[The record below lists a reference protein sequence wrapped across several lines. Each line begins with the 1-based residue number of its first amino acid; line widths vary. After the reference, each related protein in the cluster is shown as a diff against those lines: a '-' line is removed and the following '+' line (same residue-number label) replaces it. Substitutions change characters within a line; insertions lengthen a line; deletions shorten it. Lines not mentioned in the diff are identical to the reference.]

1 MKKFTITA
9 ATVGA
14 LAATALGV
22 ASVAGAAAVTP
33 VGGSTADT
41 VNSLK
46 AQGYDVQLNG
56 VAQVPLGRCTTTS
69 LDGLPASGVPDL
81 TRLNTVYVTFTCP
94 NNI

>member
-9 ATVGA
+9 ATVGV
-14 LAATALGV
+14 LAATALGA
-22 ASVAGAAAVTP
+22 ASAASAAAVTP
-33 VGGSTADT
+33 SGGSTDDT
-41 VNSLK
+41 INSLK

-56 VAQVPLGRCTTTS
+56 VAQVPLSRCTTS
-69 LDGLPASGVPDL
+69 GVDGLPASGVPDP

>member
-9 ATVGA
+9 TTVGA

-22 ASVAGAAAVTP
+22 ASVASAAAVTP
-33 VGGSTADT
+33 FGGSTADT

-56 VAQVPLGRCTTTS
+56 VAQVPLSRCTTTS
-69 LDGLPASGVPDL
+69 VDGLPASGVPDP
-81 TRLNTVYVTFTCP
+81 TRLNTVYLTFTCP
-94 NNI
+94 DSI